1 MAESIHESAPRRP
14 VSVIGV
20 PQMSSP
26 EVVEAAV
33 RRAAETVT
41 DFSWLS
47 RGDRVLI
54 KPVCNSPN
62 PYPATTDPVAI
73 HAMIRLLHE
82 HGAGQITVA
91 DMSGVQFVRFS
102 PGKQTGSSRELM
114 TRSGMAS
121 AIDEA
126 GAHLHAFEEP
136 GWDAFHEESPT
147 AGSRWSQPVMMPNIL
162 NETDHVV
169 LMPRCA
175 RHILA
180 GSTLGLK
187 AAVGWWRHDSRLLY
201 HREGASLPEKTA
213 EANTVP
219 SIIEKQRLVLTS
231 ATKVMTTFG
240 PDTGYVV
247 APDTGLVIASAS
259 VVAHDMV
266 SLAWLHE
273 NRRATPEHRRDK
285 LTNDPHRSSLVRGVA
300 NRFVT
305 SILGGGVGDVL
316 RTETPPEGTTGNI
329 WNDRFLKSG
338 FDAFGGIPQLALID
352 EDGSVPASVMQS
364 LNTAL
369 QPLAQAEA

>member
-1 MAESIHESAPRRP
+1 MAELPNEGLPVRP

-20 PQMSSP
+20 PRQSP
-26 EVVEAAV
+26 AAVVEAAV

-62 PYPATTDPVAI
+62 PYPATTDPVAL
-73 HAMIRLLHE
+73 HAMIQLLRD
-82 HGAGQITVA
+82 HGAGEVAVA

-102 PGKQTGSSRELM
+102 RDRRTGSSRKLM
-114 TRSGMAS
+114 TSSGMAA
-121 AIDEA
+121 AIDEG
-126 GAHLHAFEEP
+126 GARLHAFEEP

-147 AGSRWSQPVMMPNIL
+147 SGSRWSQPVMMPDLL
-162 NETDHVV
+162 NEMDHVV

-219 SIIEKQRLVLTS
+219 SLIDKQRLVLTS

-240 PDTGYVV
+240 PDTGFVV
-247 APDTGLVIASAS
+247 TPETGLIIASAS

-273 NRRATPEHRRDK
+273 NRRATPEHRREK
-285 LTNDPHRSSLVRGVA
+285 ITNDPHRSSLVRGVA

-316 RTETPPEGTTGNI
+316 RTETPPEGTTGSI
-329 WNDRFLKSG
+329 WNDPFLNSG
-338 FDAFGGIPQLALID
+338 FDAFGGIPELALID
-352 EDGSVPASVMQS
+352 ESGTVPAAVMETLS
-364 LNTAL
+364 AAVH
-369 QPLAQAEA
+369 PSH